1 MEKVVGG
8 RAASGWAVPEQLR
21 SWRDRMATVSLA
33 DLDDDQRL
41 ELLRG
46 VEDLS
51 RTLAAVSAGV
61 QVAFQASQV
70 QEQASRGVPA
80 SRRGRAVADDLA
92 TARKTSPYWASRE
105 LTSARTLVHEMPRTW
120 TALRDTTISALQA
133 RLISEAT
140 TCLSPEDRAEVDRRL
155 AERLEGMSTRQMVAA
170 ARALT
175 YEVDPAGFVA
185 RARKAAKDRGVSTRP
200 APDVMAVLSAR
211 LPAPQAIACELA
223 LRKRAEELRAQ
234 GDPRTV
240 MQLMAD
246 ELYERLTGRKVV
258 DGIDVELCVVITDAA
273 LFDGDPAAAD
283 VVGFGPVPAD
293 VARDLLRPTDGD
305 EGAGDEGAGDEAH
318 EADDRAEP
326 CPAGGRCTDAS
337 CTLLH
342 TGSVPMP
349 APPTMPSREDEQRT
363 EEDEPEDDKP
373 TAAAP
378 DTSSAATVWLRR
390 LYADPVTGVLTVRDP
405 RRRLFTGNL
414 RATLVAR
421 GRYCANQWCGAPIR
435 HVDHVRRRADGGET
449 TEDNGRGLC
458 ARCNLAREHPRH
470 SDPPPEAYLE
480 PPPILDTFLGR
491 PPRGAPRPAEL
502 RRPA

>member
-1 MEKVVGG
+1 MLRGLALASMFVATAGRALVEHRELLMRIGGVLVILMALVFLGAGSQRTFRLPIKPATGLAGAPVLGAVFGLGWAPCMGPTLGAVLALNLTGDGSTTRAVVLAVAYCLGLGLPFLLIAAAYERWAPVSAWLRRRQRAIQVVGAVLLWLTHEGEVIAG
-8 RAASGWAVPEQLR
+8 RAMVA
-21 SWRDRMATVSLA
+21 
-33 DLDDDQRL
+33 
-41 ELLRG
+41 
-46 VEDLS
+46 
-51 RTLAAVSAGV
+51 LAAMAMAWYLLGG
-61 QVAFQASQV
+61 ALALGRLRQA
-70 QEQASRGVPA
+70 
-80 SRRGRAVADDLA
+80 
-92 TARKTSPYWASRE
+92 
-105 LTSARTLVHEMPRTW
+105 
-120 TALRDTTISALQA
+120 
-133 RLISEAT
+133 
-140 TCLSPEDRAEVDRRL
+140 
-155 AERLEGMSTRQMVAA
+155 AA
-170 ARALT
+170 AR
-175 YEVDPAGFVA
+175 
-185 RARKAAKDRGVSTRP
+185 RA
-200 APDVMAVLSAR
+200 LSAR

-258 DGIDVELCVVITDAA
+258 DGIDVELCVVITDAT

-293 VARDLLRPTDGD
+293 VARDLLRPTDG
-305 EGAGDEGAGDEAH
+305 EGAGDEVH

-337 CTLLH
+337 CALLH
-342 TGSVPMP
+342 TGSVPP
-349 APPTMPSREDEQRT
+349 PPPPTMPSREDEQRT
-363 EEDEPEDDKP
+363 QEDEPEDDKP
-373 TAAAP
+373 TAASADTSSATAAAP